1 MENKIYEEFVKEF
14 DGVLKEVAKLYG
26 DKIKTLRELERLFT
40 KTQCGGPL
48 RPKKMVDN
56 LYNSYKR
63 KGGDNNIIINK
74 FIELSDIAEKYNNY
88 SYFVAPG
95 LETIFYTP
103 F

>member
-1 MENKIYEEFVKEF
+1 MKKTIYEEFVKGF
-14 DGVLKEVAKLYG
+14 DEVLKEVAKLYENE
-26 DKIKTLRELERLFT
+26 IKTVRELERLFT

-88 SYFVAPG
+88 SYFVAPS